1 MRANSASL
9 AWANGVA
16 GMTAGTI
23 VRAAAVAAF
32 DGVDGT
38 VSGRVRR
45 RSLGEADG
53 RGGRGSIGV
62 QCSGSRPGPGH
73 LESHTPGGY
82 HPPDD
87 DDRRALRCSGAEP
100 RLPPL
105 VLQGQGPAAPSA
117 LPDG

>member
-9 AWANGVA
+9 AWAKGAA
-16 GMTAGTI
+16 GMTAGTF

-62 QCSGSRPGPGH
+62 QCSGARPGPGH
-73 LESHTPGGY
+73 LESHTPRGD
-82 HPPDD
+82 HPPND
-87 DDRRALRCSGAEP
+87 DDRPALPCCGAPP

-105 VLQGQGPAAPSA
+105 VLPGQGPAAPAA
-117 LPDG
+117 L